1 MRQRPERERIDL
13 DEAVL
18 WSRGRPSLFDC
29 GQNSR
34 LVVDQ
39 DVMAGRIALLDVAE
53 FLLFVDVDQYAALD
67 RLKDAG
73 ALDLA
78 RLEDDVAIGQDDS
91 PTQPRIRSR
100 TSSAPG
106 YSRLANG

>member
-1 MRQRPERERIDL
+1 MVTRSPQ
-13 DEAVL
+13 AF
-18 WSRGRPSLFDC
+18 FDC

-34 LVVDQ
+34 HVVDQ
-39 DVMAGRIALLDVAE
+39 DVMAGRIALLDVIE
-53 FLLFVDVDQYAALD
+53 LLLFVDVDQHAALD

-78 RLEDDVAIGQDDS
+78 RLEDDVAVGQDDS
-91 PTQPRIRSR
+91 PTPAAHPFE